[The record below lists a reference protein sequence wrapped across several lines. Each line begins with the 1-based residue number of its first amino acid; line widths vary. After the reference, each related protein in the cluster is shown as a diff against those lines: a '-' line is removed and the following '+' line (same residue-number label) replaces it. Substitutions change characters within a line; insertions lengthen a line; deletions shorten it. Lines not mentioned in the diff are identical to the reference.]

1 MLVPRERAIGSARRG
16 ITSTLRLIS
25 LRSQIQTYVKGALQ
39 CDASSARPQSRSSYP
54 SFSALPRPHPSPR
67 RRIHLADTSQHVNY
81 RRVTS
86 SELSSRT
93 TPPTRV
99 KMLVRDFIDDSLY
112 NPSYGYFSRN
122 ATIFTP
128 PDEGYDFGGFRDA
141 AAFQEA
147 VAGRYE
153 EFEARE
159 VALEEAQAAAGEES
173 ATKGKGKGKGKEA
186 RGRATG
192 GLGRQVWHTPT
203 ELFKVGCDLS
213 CFHSRCAH
221 CPLLS
226 LLAALASCP
235 RLVSVSDGD
244 TRSRSFLYGKPELG

>member
-1 MLVPRERAIGSARRG
+1 M
-16 ITSTLRLIS
+16 
-25 LRSQIQTYVKGALQ
+25 
-39 CDASSARPQSRSSYP
+39 
-54 SFSALPRPHPSPR
+54 
-67 RRIHLADTSQHVNY
+67 NY
-81 RRVTS
+81 RRVTA

-128 PDEGYDFGGFRDA
+128 PDEGYEFGGFRDA

-159 VALEEAQAAAGEES
+159 VALEEAEAGAGAGTGEEL
-173 ATKGKGKGKGKEA
+173 ATKGKVKGKGKEIP
-186 RGRATG
+186 GRSTG

-203 ELFKVGCDLS
+203 ELFKVGRDSS
-213 CFHSRCAH
+213 CSSF
-221 CPLLS
+221 PLLRFP
-226 LLAALASCP
+226 LLRFPLLPLPAAITSPAALASRCYDF
-235 RLVSVSDGD
+235 LSV
-244 TRSRSFLYGKPELG
+244 